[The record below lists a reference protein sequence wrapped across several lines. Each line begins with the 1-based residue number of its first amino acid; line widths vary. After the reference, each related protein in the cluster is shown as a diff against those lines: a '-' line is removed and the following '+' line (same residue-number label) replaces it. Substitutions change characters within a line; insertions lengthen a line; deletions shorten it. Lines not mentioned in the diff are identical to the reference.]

1 MSMHAFKSLC
11 VVAAKEA
18 FYVNGK
24 AKAKWAFLGAHFA
37 PFWRWKNM
45 FFNDDAILL
54 KKRGIKNDFLF
65 FEDGE

>member
-37 PFWRWKNM
+37 DEKICFSMMMPFY
-45 FFNDDAILL
+45 
-54 KKRGIKNDFLF
+54 
-65 FEDGE
+65 

>member
-24 AKAKWAFLGAHFA
+24 AKAKWAFFRG
-37 PFWRWKNM
+37 PFCS
-45 FFNDDAILL
+45 ILTM
-54 KKRGIKNDFLF
+54 KKYVFQ
-65 FEDGE
+65 